1 MLTLAGILIAI
12 APFVIV
18 LGLLAWTSR
27 RERRRR
33 EVHARQVALIDR
45 IHKRL
50 GAVAS
55 PVVRRHRRGWQV
67 SMAVPFER
75 PAMSEA
81 LLRIVLEAFP
91 PRDRGQRPL
100 EIVLSRGPP
109 RHFHGRAPPVSNR
122 SRRHGRGRRGNRQHW
137 QPLESSWMVIDS
149 SRAIEAERRSKHG
162 AVCS

>member
-1 MLTLAGILIAI
+1 MLPLAGILIAI

-33 EVHARQVALIDR
+33 EVHTRQVALIDR

-81 LLRIVLEAFP
+81 LLRIVLDAFP

-100 EIVLSRGPP
+100 EIVLSRRPDT
-109 RHFHGRAPPVSNR
+109 SL
-122 SRRHGRGRRGNRQHW
+122 SRTGATGVKQ
-137 QPLESSWMVIDS
+137 ESPSWT
-149 SRAIEAERRSKHG
+149 
-162 AVCS
+162 

>member
-33 EVHARQVALIDR
+33 EVHTRQVALIDR

-55 PVVRRHRRGWQV
+55 PVVRRR
-67 SMAVPFER
+67 
-75 PAMSEA
+75 
-81 LLRIVLEAFP
+81 LRIVLDAFP
-91 PRDRGQRPL
+91 PRDRGHRPL
-100 EIVLSRGPP
+100 EIVLSRRPDT
-109 RHFHGRAPPVSNR
+109 
-122 SRRHGRGRRGNRQHW
+122 
-137 QPLESSWMVIDS
+137 PL
-149 SRAIEAERRSKHG
+149 SRAG
-162 AVCS
+162 ATGVKRKSTSWT

>member
-33 EVHARQVALIDR
+33 EVHTRQVALIDR

-50 GAVAS
+50 GAGAS
-55 PVVRRHRRGWQV
+55 PLVRRHRRGWQV
-67 SMAVPFER
+67 STAVPFER

-81 LLRIVLEAFP
+81 LLRIVLDAFP
-91 PRDRGQRPL
+91 RRDRGQRPL
-100 EIVLSRGPP
+100 EIVLSRRPD
-109 RHFHGRAPPVSNR
+109 AP
-122 SRRHGRGRRGNRQHW
+122 
-137 QPLESSWMVIDS
+137 L
-149 SRAIEAERRSKHG
+149 SRAG
-162 AVCS
+162 ATGVKRESTSWT

>member
-12 APFVIV
+12 VPFVIV

-27 RERRRR
+27 QERRRR
-33 EVHARQVALIDR
+33 EVQTRQVALIDR

-81 LLRIVLEAFP
+81 LLRIVLDAFP

-100 EIVLSRGPP
+100 EIVLSQRPDTPLSRTSATGVRRESTCMDAGVGGTDSIGSRWRPP
-109 RHFHGRAPPVSNR
+109 G
-122 SRRHGRGRRGNRQHW
+122 W
-137 QPLESSWMVIDS
+137 
-149 SRAIEAERRSKHG
+149 
-162 AVCS
+162 

>member
-12 APFVIV
+12 VPFVIV

-27 RERRRR
+27 QERRRR
-33 EVHARQVALIDR
+33 EVQTRQVALIDR

-81 LLRIVLEAFP
+81 LLRIVLDAFP
-91 PRDRGQRPL
+91 PRDRGERPL
-100 EIVLSRGPP
+100 EIVLSRRPT
-109 RHFHGRAPPVSNR
+109 RRFHGRAPPVSDG
-122 SRRHGRGRRGNRQHW
+122 SRR
-137 QPLESSWMVIDS
+137 SWT
-149 SRAIEAERRSKHG
+149 RASGEQTALAAA
-162 AVCS
+162 AVLLDDDRFE

>member
-1 MLTLAGILIAI
+1 MLTLAGILIAV

-27 RERRRR
+27 RERRGR
-33 EVHARQVALIDR
+33 EVHTRQVALIDR

-81 LLRIVLEAFP
+81 LLRIVLDAFP
-91 PRDRGQRPL
+91 PCDRGQRPL
-100 EIVLSRGPP
+100 EIVL
-109 RHFHGRAPPVSNR
+109 
-122 SRRHGRGRRGNRQHW
+122 RRRPDT
-137 QPLESSWMVIDS
+137 PL
-149 SRAIEAERRSKHG
+149 SRAG
-162 AVCS
+162 ATGVKRESTSWT

>member
-12 APFVIV
+12 VPFVIV

-27 RERRRR
+27 LERRRR
-33 EVHARQVALIDR
+33 EVRTRQVALIDR

-81 LLRIVLEAFP
+81 LLRIVLDAFP
-91 PRDRGQRPL
+91 PRDRGERPL
-100 EIVLSRGPP
+100 EIVLSHRPDT
-109 RHFHGRAPPVSNR
+109 
-122 SRRHGRGRRGNRQHW
+122 
-137 QPLESSWMVIDS
+137 PL
-149 SRAIEAERRSKHG
+149 SRAG
-162 AVCS
+162 ATGVKPESPSWT

>member
-12 APFVIV
+12 APFGIV

-33 EVHARQVALIDR
+33 EVQTRQVALIDR

-81 LLRIVLEAFP
+81 LLRIVLDAFP

-100 EIVLSRGPP
+100 EIVLSQRPDTP
-109 RHFHGRAPPVSNR
+109 L
-122 SRRHGRGRRGNRQHW
+122 SRTSATGVRR
-137 QPLESSWMVIDS
+137 ESTFMDAGVGGIDS
-149 SRAIEAERRSKHG
+149 IGSRWRPPG
-162 AVCS
+162 W

>member
-1 MLTLAGILIAI
+1 MLTLTGILIAI
-12 APFVIV
+12 VPFGIV

-27 RERRRR
+27 LERRRR
-33 EVHARQVALIDR
+33 EVQTRQVALIDR

-81 LLRIVLEAFP
+81 LLRIVLDAFP
-91 PRDRGQRPL
+91 PRDRGQQPL
-100 EIVLSRGPP
+100 EIVLSRRPVPP
-109 RHFHGRAPPVSNR
+109 L
-122 SRRHGRGRRGNRQHW
+122 SRTGATGVKR
-137 QPLESSWMVIDS
+137 ESPSWT
-149 SRAIEAERRSKHG
+149 
-162 AVCS
+162 